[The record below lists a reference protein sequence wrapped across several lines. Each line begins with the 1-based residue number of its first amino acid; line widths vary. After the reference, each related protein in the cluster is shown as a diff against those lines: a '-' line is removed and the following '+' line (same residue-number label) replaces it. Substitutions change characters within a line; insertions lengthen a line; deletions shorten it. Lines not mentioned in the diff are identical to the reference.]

1 MRLQDASIACTI
13 CAHDFFFFSNSIP
26 ASVRVRDSPNAPD
39 VWLEPSV
46 VWVCSLL
53 LLYCCFTVALL
64 LLYCETFRMLQ
75 MSGWNLSTT

>member
-53 LLYCCFTVALL
+53 LLYCCFTAALL
-64 LLYCETFRMLQ
+64 RKFPNAPDVWLESQHYL
-75 MSGWNLSTT
+75 N